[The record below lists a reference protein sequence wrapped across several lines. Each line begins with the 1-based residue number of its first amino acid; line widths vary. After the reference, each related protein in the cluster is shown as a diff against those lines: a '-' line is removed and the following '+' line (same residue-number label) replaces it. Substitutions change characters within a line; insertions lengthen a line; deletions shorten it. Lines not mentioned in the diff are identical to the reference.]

1 MTNPRLVGP
10 VGVAILGST
19 LLLGACSKSAMQID
33 SPDEIYGESVLH
45 HANER
50 HEAAISGYREMLDH
64 YPLDSRAEE
73 VELRIAHAHLANNDY
88 PEAIAAFSD
97 FQRMHPTST
106 HLPEVEYRLGQAYAE
121 QIDTIDRDQGA
132 AMNAHYRLQS
142 LLARH
147 PDSEFAT
154 QARSMLLDV
163 RENLAGREF
172 YIAEFYFERGHYRA
186 GWMRTAKILSQYPE
200 TSAAAGAAKRLAEAA
215 LENEDQRTAVLADA
229 AALELMPRTGEE
241 EIDPTSRR
249 RLASGP
255 AVTDLRIHLRTPP
268 PIIDRNPLL
277 DAAG

>member
-1 MTNPRLVGP
+1 MM
-10 VGVAILGST
+10 VARSNRPAWIAALGGL

-45 HANER
+45 HAAER

-64 YPLDSRAEE
+64 YPLDARAQE
-73 VELRIAHAHLANNDY
+73 VELRIAHAHLANSDY

-97 FQRMHPTST
+97 FQRMHPTSP
-106 HLPEVEYRLGQAYAE
+106 HLPEVEYRIGQAYAE

-142 LLARH
+142 ILARH

-172 YIAEFYFERGHYRA
+172 YIAEFYFDRGHYRA
-186 GWMRTAKILSQYPE
+186 GWMRTAKLLSQYPE
-200 TSAAAGAAKRLAEAA
+200 TSAAAGAAKRLAAA
-215 LENEDQRTAVLADA
+215 ARENEDQRTAALADA
-229 AALELMPRTGEE
+229 AAIELAPGAQSEDVAPPSPRK
-241 EIDPTSRR
+241 S
-249 RLASGP
+249 ASGP
-255 AVTDLRIHLRTPP
+255 AVMDLRIHLRTPP

-277 DAAG
+277 ETAG